1 MNKTFLVAASFRR
14 DDNNTIG
21 AMYRRVAEQWV
32 HEGHRVVLVNDGRR
46 PGAVEHDGRLIT
58 VSWPSVRPTGLR
70 DFLFLRGLLAEH
82 RPDCLISNY
91 GADNVCQL
99 LGWMAR
105 VPCRVLWHH
114 TPTSQDR
121 LDFAKNAGWVRFQ
134 LARKRWIYRLPTHFI
149 CGSTHT
155 RQDLLEVFGVPA
167 AKISL
172 RPYLLPDPQARLAAP
187 TLRDRHRLIFTGRF
201 HPSKGQE
208 FLIRALPR
216 VIASFPDLE
225 VDFIGEGPSR
235 PACEELARQLGV
247 AGHCHFH
254 GQVKHLHT
262 VFERVGRAAISVATS
277 LDEGFGLI
285 LIEAMAM
292 GTPILASD
300 IPPFRGIVS
309 TGEDGFLVPPGDV
322 EQIGEKL
329 LLLLGDENLR
339 RRCGETARRHFLE
352 KFSTEFQA
360 AAQAAFFASL
370 IPPAPGST

>member
-1 MNKTFLVAASFRR
+1 MSKTFLVAASFRR

-32 HEGHRVVLVNDGRR
+32 LAGHRVVLVNDGKR
-46 PGAVEHDGRLIT
+46 PGTSEHDGRLLT

-70 DFLFLRGLLAEH
+70 DFFFLRRLLAEH

-91 GADNVCQL
+91 GSDNLCQL
-99 LGWMAR
+99 LGWLEG

-121 LDFAKNAGWVRFQ
+121 LDFGKTAWRLRF
-134 LARKRWIYRLPTHFI
+134 LIARKRWIYRLPTHFI

-167 AKISL
+167 EKISL
-172 RPYLLPDPQARLAAP
+172 RRYLLPDPQARIPPPA
-187 TLRDRHRLIFTGRF
+187 LRDPRRLIFTGRF

-216 VIASFPDLE
+216 VLADFPDLE

-247 AGHCHFH
+247 AAHCRFH
-254 GQVKHLHT
+254 GQVQHLHT
-262 VFERVGRAAISVATS
+262 VFEMVGRAAISVATS

-300 IPPFRGIVS
+300 IPPFRGIVAD
-309 TGEDGFLVPPGDV
+309 GEDGFLVPPGDV
-322 EQIGEKL
+322 DQIGQKL
-329 LLLLGDENLR
+329 LLLLSDENLR
-339 RRCGETARRHFLE
+339 QRCGETARRHFLE
-352 KFSTEFQA
+352 KFSTEHQA

-370 IPPAPGST
+370 IPPAKG